1 MEGTLLP
8 SRQGSNEEMML
19 GESLESFRGDMIL
32 ENGLELD
39 FVLYL
44 LLAA

>member
-1 MEGTLLP
+1 
-8 SRQGSNEEMML
+8 MML